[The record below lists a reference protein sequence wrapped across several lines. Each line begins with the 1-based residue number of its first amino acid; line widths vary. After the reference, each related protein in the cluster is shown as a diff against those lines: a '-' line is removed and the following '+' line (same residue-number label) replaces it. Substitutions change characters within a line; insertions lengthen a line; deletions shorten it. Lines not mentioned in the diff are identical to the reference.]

1 MKLTVF
7 TNFLNHHQV
16 QVMDQLY
23 NLLGNDFRFVTTL
36 LSDQEYMKG
45 GDDYSNRSYCLCA
58 ARDKSTFT
66 EALRL
71 AIESETCIFGADSY
85 EFAIAR
91 AKQNPMGLSFEMGER
106 WLKRGWVNVISPNFL
121 KWWLNYIR
129 YFRKAN
135 FYQLCCSAFAS
146 IDMQKLH
153 TYENRCYKWGY
164 FTHVDES
171 FDTEISMGDVST
183 SEVISF
189 MWCSRYLR
197 WKHPELPVRMAARLK
212 AEGYKFILDMYG
224 HGVVFDITK
233 RLAKQLNVED
243 VVIFKGNLSNEQI
256 LQAMREH
263 KVFLFTSDQ
272 NEGWG
277 AVANE
282 SMSNGCVLIGSDA
295 TGAVPYL
302 LVDGVNGLIFE
313 SCNLDSLCE
322 KAKYILDNPKELH
335 RLSRNGIATMR
346 SIWSPKNAAKNLI
359 CLINQ
364 INYQDFSIILQGPCS
379 KA

>member
-1 MKLTVF
+1 
-7 TNFLNHHQV
+7 
-16 QVMDQLY
+16 MDQLY

-197 WKHPELPVRMAARLK
+197 LKHPELPVRMAARLK

-243 VVIFKGNLSNEQI
+243 VVIFKGNLPNEQI